1 MTTNRST
8 ATSRRKKTQFR
19 FKIGDKV
26 VYPNHGVGIIEKI
39 DERAIAGER
48 RTFYSLRILSS
59 ETTVMVPVGNSQAV
73 GLRKILGPRKVT
85 QVLKT
90 LRESDV
96 SLIQDW
102 KGRYQDNCEK
112 MRTGSIDQVAEV
124 LKDLTYLSSIKN
136 LSYRERKMLDKA
148 RFLVVS
154 EMAEATRKEPEDVEG
169 QIDQAMALSLGT
181 STDH

>member
-1 MTTNRST
+1 
-8 ATSRRKKTQFR
+8 
-19 FKIGDKV
+19 
-26 VYPNHGVGIIEKI
+26 
-39 DERAIAGER
+39 
-48 RTFYSLRILSS
+48 
-59 ETTVMVPVGNSQAV
+59 
-73 GLRKILGPRKVT
+73 
-85 QVLKT
+85 
-90 LRESDV
+90 
-96 SLIQDW
+96 
-102 KGRYQDNCEK
+102 

-181 STDH
+181 GTDH